1 MGFINNDHTYNLSTL
16 FKSTNTQPLYVH
28 RLKQIACKVFRIV
41 DNMSPDYIN
50 ELVKI
55 KISNY
60 DFREERKADVPRVNI
75 IAYGVISGLRQPG
88 YGTAYRIKYDWSNS
102 TSHNFVGW
110 PMPRTALDVSALFN
124 LPLCM
129 STFV

>member
-1 MGFINNDHTYNLSTL
+1 M
-16 FKSTNTQPLYVH
+16 
-28 RLKQIACKVFRIV
+28 ACKVFRIV

-60 DFREERKADVPRVNI
+60 DFREERKADVPRVNTTG
-75 IAYGVISGLRQPG
+75 YGVLSGLRQPE
-88 YGTAYRIKYDWSNS
+88 YGTAYRMKYDWSNR
-102 TSHNFVGW
+102 THNFVGW

-124 LPLCM
+124 LPNLCM